1 MDPAIV
7 SFLQF
12 VITEMPL
19 IKALYDAMIGG
30 SMSREEI
37 MAGIKAAQVAA
48 ADAAVKADLGRDP

>member
-1 MDPAIV
+1 MDPMLV

-12 VITEMPL
+12 LIAELPL

-48 ADAAVKADLGRDP
+48 ADAAVKADLGRE